1 MYIILWLC
9 VRYREKL
16 AFWNNPR
23 VLLAS
28 KGRFMF
34 TAHCFR
40 RTTRDCFYANTSK
53 CYNLRGVSYDAK
65 VTWVKIVDHY
75 RRLQVSF
82 QGNLFAIAKW
92 RLRSNLT
99 FQNGVHEQASL
110 LRMYIYIY
118 IENSF
123 YFLHIC
129 CIIL

>member
-1 MYIILWLC
+1 MEFPLSRKCRRCTIMI
-9 VRYREKL
+9 
-16 AFWNNPR
+16 
-23 VLLAS
+23 

-82 QGNLFAIAKW
+82 QEREEGCKLIYSCFGTIAW
-92 RLRSNLT
+92 EYALGHAR
-99 FQNGVHEQASL
+99 
-110 LRMYIYIY
+110 
-118 IENSF
+118 
-123 YFLHIC
+123 
-129 CIIL
+129 